1 MMEIIRPFAPIVGA
15 DTINEEHEKISGVFI
30 DSNNGG
36 YGNGVQASKDRRIL
50 EKYPILKKILLNK
63 FYEFIKESNLNYN
76 NRFDISTSWLT
87 KSENKQQCVKHSHKN
102 CFYSGVYYYGDRYD
116 SNCGNLILSSP
127 VQELSDFLIVPE
139 SWNCFNSYTFQ
150 IYPQPSLVVFFPSY
164 IVHKFESNYSNNPR
178 YSLAFN
184 IVPIGFYGE
193 GDSSYDTSWFN

>member
-1 MMEIIRPFAPIVGA
+1 MEIIRPFAPIVGA

-102 CFYSGVYYYGDRYD
+102 CFYSGVYYYGDIYD
-116 SNCGNLILSSP
+116 SNCGDLILINP
-127 VQELSDFLIVPE
+127 LNALTDFRI
-139 SWNCFNSYTFQ
+139 
-150 IYPQPSLVVFFPSY
+150 
-164 IVHKFESNYSNNPR
+164 YSN
-178 YSLAFN
+178 
-184 IVPIGFYGE
+184 
-193 GDSSYDTSWFN
+193 